1 MSQIVIN
8 LSAEDTTRVEAA
20 YGKALGTTSPV
31 DDGEGNITQVPR
43 PATLTEVTD
52 SFIQMLN
59 TVTVNTESTTQIQ
72 ALPPVPKT
80 TATSAT
86 A

>member
-1 MSQIVIN
+1 MAASQIKID
-8 LSAEDTTRVEAA
+8 LSAEDTTRICAA
-20 YGKALGTTSPV
+20 YGKALGTMT
-31 DDGEGNITQVPR
+31 DDEVPVPR

-52 SFIQMLN
+52 ALIRQLN
-59 TVTVNTESTTQIQ
+59 TVTINAEATTQIQ
-72 ALPPVPKT
+72 ALPPVPPT